1 VHATTEAQIPLTP
14 LEADCMAQL
23 KRTPFGTWFE
33 FVKNQQGE
41 TVRRKLAWF
50 SPLTGHCLFVNQRG
64 ARTDDFTL
72 ELLAREM
79 ARGQARIADLEQ
91 TSLIDRAWK
100 AIMDLLH
107 PHGDPA
113 KAQPAIAGARA

>member
-1 VHATTEAQIPLTP
+1 VT
-14 LEADCMAQL
+14 
-23 KRTPFGTWFE
+23 
-33 FVKNQQGE
+33 
-41 TVRRKLAWF
+41 
-50 SPLTGHCLFVNQRG
+50 QRG

-100 AIMDLLH
+100 AIVDLLR
-107 PHGDPA
+107 PHGEAA
-113 KAQPAIAGARA
+113 KANPATAGARA